1 MINNLRETILAS
13 LRRVAQEQGVT
24 LPLLLSDEF
33 VLLESGLDSI
43 GYAILV
49 VELEQK
55 LGFDPFLESKVPI
68 YPATLGE
75 FVNFYEE
82 CHRLRSLQRSE

>member
-24 LPLLLSDEF
+24 LPLLLSDEL

>member
-1 MINNLRETILAS
+1 MSSSIRSTILTTLQQVAAEQGAS
-13 LRRVAQEQGVT
+13 L
-24 LPLLLSDEF
+24 PDNLSDHL

-75 FVNFYEE
+75 LVDFYEE
-82 CHRLRSLQRSE
+82 CHRLRSLQRPE

>member
-1 MINNLRETILAS
+1 MIPSIRSTILTT
-13 LRRVAQEQGVT
+13 LKQVAAEQGAT
-24 LPLLLSDEF
+24 LPENMDDNL

-75 FVNFYEE
+75 FVDFYEV
-82 CHRLRSLQRSE
+82 CHRLRSLQRSK

>member
-1 MINNLRETILAS
+1 MIQNIRETILTT
-13 LRRVAQEQGVT
+13 LQRVAEEQGAT
-24 LPLLLSDEF
+24 LPLPLHDDL

-55 LGFDPFLESKVPI
+55 FGFDPFLESKVPV
-68 YPATLGE
+68 YPTTLGQ
-75 FVNFYEE
+75 FVKFYEA
-82 CHRLRSLQRSE
+82 CQLPHIGQRPE